1 MASTRAVNV
10 VLPEAPP
17 RPPPLADLDWAAL
30 WAEFGPTFER
40 RTRTLAGSDEQALR
54 GELLFCLLGGHGVP
68 YELGRS
74 ATDHLAGLNV
84 FDPERDDAELAALL
98 RRELATAQF
107 EPRRT
112 DGHLRRYRYPHRKG
126 QQIVACRRWLQDVG
140 PLADAL
146 RALPCERERRRLLCD
161 CPGIGPKSASW
172 LLRNCGLAEEL
183 AILDVHVM
191 RVMTAAGRLGVA
203 SLPRDYERVETAFL
217 DWCQELGAP
226 AAAFDLLVWEL
237 ARALRS

>member
-1 MASTRAVNV
+1 VAPTRAVNV

-17 RPPPLADLDWAAL
+17 RPAPLADLDWAAL

-40 RTRTLAGSDEQALR
+40 RTRTLAGSQEKELR
-54 GELLFCLLGGHGVP
+54 GELLFCLLGGHGVT

-74 ATDHLAGLNV
+74 AADHLADLDIFN
-84 FDPERDDAELAALL
+84 PERGDDELEELLCRELAA
-98 RRELATAQF
+98 AQF

-126 QQIVACRRWLQDVG
+126 QQIVACRRWLHDAG
-140 PLADAL
+140 PLADTL

-172 LLRNCGLAEEL
+172 LLRNCGLAQEL

-203 SLPRDYERVETAFL
+203 TLPRDYEHVETVFL
-217 DWCQELGAP
+217 DWCHELGAP